1 VLFIPDMNLPAMP
14 GGELHQLSCVGAYD
28 GQWHGRLKLLS
39 HLWFFAITF
48 LNLRFEGAV
57 IAAEKAAYL
66 HPENP
71 DALLT
76 LKRARAVACSRTTGN
91 DLYKAGKMLE
101 ASMAYSEGLQY
112 DPNNAILL
120 CNRAACRLVSESPF
134 NCNNP
139 VPAKYLSY
147 FGAYVFVCVLF
158 LFCKAFCQ
166 FFLSFR

>member
-1 VLFIPDMNLPAMP
+1 LLPGPRFLLQLEEFFKKLDKFFSSLSVLFIPDMNLPAMP

-28 GQWHGRLKLLS
+28 GQWHGRLKVLS

-48 LNLRFEGAV
+48 WYLRFEGAV

-120 CNRAACRLVSESPF
+120 CNRAACRLVS
-134 NCNNP
+134 
-139 VPAKYLSY
+139 K
-147 FGAYVFVCVLF
+147 
-158 LFCKAFCQ
+158 
-166 FFLSFR
+166 

>member
-1 VLFIPDMNLPAMP
+1 LQLFALKA
-14 GGELHQLSCVGAYD
+14 EAL
-28 GQWHGRLKLLS
+28 LKLHRLEEADIVLS
-39 HLWFFAITF
+39 TAQKIEDALRKSTSMEADTTT
-48 LNLRFEGAV
+48 LLVQAQVDMAVGRFEGAV

-120 CNRAACRLVSESPF
+120 CNRAACRLVS
-134 NCNNP
+134 
-139 VPAKYLSY
+139 K
-147 FGAYVFVCVLF
+147 
-158 LFCKAFCQ
+158 
-166 FFLSFR
+166 